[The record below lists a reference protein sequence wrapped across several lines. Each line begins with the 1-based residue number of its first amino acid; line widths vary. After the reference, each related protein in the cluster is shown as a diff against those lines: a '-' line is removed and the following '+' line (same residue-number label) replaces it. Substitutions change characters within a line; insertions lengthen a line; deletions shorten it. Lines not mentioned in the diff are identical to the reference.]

1 MPRTRSRRRGP
12 VRTFVGA
19 LGGALAR
26 PVRWLLPRRR
36 WPRRIVAAL
45 LIVFVALPALGTAL
59 YRVVPVPATPLM
71 LIRLVEGEGLA
82 KDWVAL
88 SAVSPH
94 MPVAVLAGEDNLF
107 CRHNGFDWEQLRAAV
122 DDWRA
127 GEGLRGASTVSMQTA
142 KNLFLWPGRNL
153 VRKGLEA
160 YLTVWLEAF
169 WPKRRIMEAYLNI
182 AEWAPGVY
190 GVEAAARHHFGVA
203 AADLSPTQAARLA
216 AVLPSPRR
224 WSAGNPGP
232 YVQQRTRTLLT
243 RMNQIAP
250 IVDCL

>member
-1 MPRTRSRRRGP
+1 MPRTAKRRPSRVLRSLGPSGTIGRAARR
-12 VRTFVGA
+12 
-19 LGGALAR
+19 
-26 PVRWLLPRRR
+26 LLPRRR
-36 WPRRIVAAL
+36 WPRRIVVAL
-45 LIVFVALPALGTAL
+45 LIVFVALPAVGTAT
-59 YRVVPVPATPLM
+59 YRVVPAPVTPLM
-71 LIRLVEGEGLA
+71 LIRLAEGEGLA
-82 KDWVAL
+82 RDWVPL
-88 SAVSPH
+88 EQVSRH
-94 MPVAVLAGEDNLF
+94 MPLAVLAGEDNLF
-107 CRHNGFDWEQLRAAV
+107 CRHHGFDLEQIRAAI

-142 KNLFLWPGRNL
+142 KNLFLWPGRDV
-153 VRKGLEA
+153 VRKGFEA

-169 WPKRRIMEAYLNI
+169 WPKRRIMEAYLNV
-182 AEWAPGVY
+182 AEFAPGVY

-224 WSAGNPGP
+224 WSASNPGP
-232 YVQQRTRTLLT
+232 YVQRRTATLVT